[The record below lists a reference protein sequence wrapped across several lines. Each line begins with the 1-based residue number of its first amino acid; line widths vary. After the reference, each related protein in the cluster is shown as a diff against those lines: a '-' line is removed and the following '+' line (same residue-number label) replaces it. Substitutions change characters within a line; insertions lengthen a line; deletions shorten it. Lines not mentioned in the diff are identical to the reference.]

1 MFLVMLNS
9 IITNLMVIAM
19 TPREIREE
27 ISNKKNNV

>member
-1 MFLVMLNS
+1 MLNS

-19 TPREIREE
+19 TLREIREE

>member
-1 MFLVMLNS
+1 MLNS

-19 TPREIREE
+19 TLREIRKE